1 MSFCDSIDEV
11 YAQLKLEFDKNN
23 IIINENNDKI
33 KIIIPINHIK
43 IKDIT
48 FTLYKKT
55 KHEKE
60 IVEDLKNEISLLKI
74 ENKTLKTSIEKLE
87 NQNKLVNDNLINLN
101 KDNKLLFEKISKL
114 EKIIEDNN
122 KINNENIIDNT
133 KILANNIKKQK
144 RITNWIKEKTKTN
157 EVKYEL
163 IFRKGENGEEAED
176 FHKYCDNKGPT
187 LTLIKTNKNY
197 IIGGFTPLNWENDE
211 EGISVYDNSNQ
222 TFIFSI
228 NSNKRY
234 DLIDSQ
240 KNKQYI
246 IGKV

>member
-1 MSFCDSIDEV
+1 MNLKKKYFIEEFKNFKYLSFCDSIDEV

-33 KIIIPINHIK
+33 EIIIPINHIK

-114 EKIIEDNN
+114 EK
-122 KINNENIIDNT
+122 
-133 KILANNIKKQK
+133 L
-144 RITNWIKEKTKTN
+144 
-157 EVKYEL
+157 
-163 IFRKGENGEEAED
+163 
-176 FHKYCDNKGPT
+176 
-187 LTLIKTNKNY
+187 
-197 IIGGFTPLNWENDE
+197 
-211 EGISVYDNSNQ
+211 
-222 TFIFSI
+222 
-228 NSNKRY
+228 
-234 DLIDSQ
+234 
-240 KNKQYI
+240 
-246 IGKV
+246 